1 MKTKLP
7 FLIGALVVSGMT
19 HAQITFSDA
28 SSDLTNSTLKSG
40 VAMAITDMNGDGLD
54 DIIRLDVGT
63 NLEIEYQQADGSFS
77 RSDLGTV
84 DQPWAITIA
93 DVDENGMNDILV
105 GGFEDGLKLLKA
117 NDSGSAFGLDLLD
130 GPTIFLQNA
139 NFADIN
145 NDGHIDYFGCHDN
158 GLSNPY
164 ENDGNGILSYNLD
177 LIDTSSTVASDNSGN
192 YGSIWIDYDNDGD
205 QDFYIS
211 KCRQGVDDP
220 MDGRRLNLL
229 FQNDG
234 NNNFTDVAEAAGLRP
249 MTQTWSTNF
258 EDIDNDGD
266 LDAVMVNHFS
276 NHQIFENNGDGTF
289 TDITASSGI
298 VTELEQVGF
307 GIQVMMEDFDNDGFI
322 DFFLTTNNGDH
333 KMFLNDGDNTFT
345 AVSNPFTTNG
355 PRVQSAATG
364 DLNNDGF
371 IDLITGY
378 ATSFNNPSATEN
390 DQLFINNGNTNNW
403 SKLILEGVQS
413 NLNGI
418 GARVEIYGAWG
429 MQIRE
434 VRSGESYGTQNS
446 LTTHFGIGD
455 ETTIDQIIVR
465 WPSGIVDLIE
475 SPDSNTTLNLREG
488 DNELSVADNL
498 STIFRLYPNPA
509 TSSFTIDNLNVS
521 SEGNNVRIFDITGKT
536 VLSQSLE
543 GYDQQDID
551 ITRLTAGVYFV
562 SVGEQTVKLIKN

>member
-1 MKTKLP
+1 MKTNVLFFMSAMFVCAFAK
-7 FLIGALVVSGMT
+7 
-19 HAQITFSDA
+19 AQIDFSDG
-28 SSDLTNSTLKSG
+28 SSSLNNSDLKSG
-40 VAMAITDMNGDGLD
+40 VAMAVTDMNGDGLD
-54 DIIRLDVGT
+54 DIIRLDNAS
-63 NLEIEYQQADGSFS
+63 NLEIEYQQSDGSFT
-77 RSDLGTV
+77 RTDLGSV
-84 DQPWAITIA
+84 NGPWAVTIA

-105 GGFEDGLKLLKA
+105 GGFQDGLKLLKA
-117 NDSGSAFGLDLLD
+117 DNSGTSFTQNVLD
-130 GPTIFLQNA
+130 GPGIFLQNA

-145 NDGHIDYFGCHDN
+145 NDGNIDFFGCHDD
-158 GLSNPY
+158 GISSPY
-164 ENDGNGILSYNLD
+164 ENDGNGTLLYNLD

-205 QDFYIS
+205 QDLYIS
-211 KCRQGVDDP
+211 KCRQGITDP

-258 EDIDNDGD
+258 GDIDNDGD
-266 LDAVMVNHFS
+266 LDAVMVNHFV

-289 TDITASSGI
+289 SDITADTEI
-298 VTELEQVGF
+298 ETELSEVGV

-322 DFFLTTNNGDH
+322 DIFLTTSDGIH
-333 KMFLNDGDNTFT
+333 RMFLNEGDKTFST
-345 AVSNPFTTNG
+345 VASPFVTNG

-371 IDLITGY
+371 IDLIAGY
-378 ATSFNNPSATEN
+378 AEGFNGPSATFK
-390 DQLFINNGNTNNW
+390 DQLFINDGNANNW
-403 SKLILEGVQS
+403 SKIILEGVES
-413 NLNGI
+413 NRNGI

-475 SPDSNTTLNLREG
+475 APNSNTTLNILEG
-488 DNELSVADNL
+488 ENELSVEENTL
-498 STIFRLYPNPA
+498 SLFSLYPNPA
-509 TSSFTIDNLNVS
+509 TSSISIS
-521 SEGNNVRIFDITGKT
+521 SNELLENSELRVFDITGKK
-536 VLSQSLE
+536 VFSQQL
-543 GYDQQDID
+543 GGKTQHDID
-551 ITRLTAGVYFV
+551 IRHLTAGVYFV
-562 SVGEQTVKLIKN
+562 SLGTQTVKLIKR

>member
-1 MKTKLP
+1 MKAKLL
-7 FLIGALVVSGMT
+7 FFTSVLFVCAFAK
-19 HAQITFSDA
+19 AQIDFSDG
-28 SSDLTNSTLKSG
+28 SSNLVNGDLKSG
-40 VAMAITDMNGDGLD
+40 VAMGVTDMNGDGLD
-54 DIIRLDVGT
+54 DIIRLDNAD
-63 NLEIEYQQADGSFS
+63 NLEIEYQQADGSFT
-77 RSDLGTV
+77 RTDLGGV
-84 DQPWAITIA
+84 DGPWAVTIA

-105 GGFEDGLKLLKA
+105 GGFQDGLKLFKA
-117 NDSGSAFGLDLLD
+117 DNSGATFTQEVLD
-130 GPTIFLQNA
+130 GPGIFLQNA

-145 NDGHIDYFGCHDN
+145 NDGNIDFFGCHDD
-158 GLSNPY
+158 GISSPY
-164 ENDGNGILSYNLD
+164 ENDGNGTLLYNLN
-177 LIDTSSTVASDNSGN
+177 LIDTASTVASDNSGN

-205 QDFYIS
+205 QDLYIS
-211 KCRQGVDDP
+211 KCRQGITDP

-258 EDIDNDGD
+258 GDIDNDGD
-266 LDAVMVNHFS
+266 LDAVMVNHFV

-289 TDITASSGI
+289 TDITADTNI
-298 VTELEQVGF
+298 ETELLEVGV

-322 DFFLTTNNGDH
+322 DIFLTTSDGIHHMFVNEGD
-333 KMFLNDGDNTFT
+333 KTFST
-345 AVSNPFTTNG
+345 VSSPFVTNG

-371 IDLITGY
+371 IDLIAGF
-378 ATSFNNPSATEN
+378 AQGFNGPSSTHN
-390 DQLFINNGNTNNW
+390 DQLFLNDGNANNW
-403 SKLILEGVQS
+403 SKIILEGVES
-413 NLNGI
+413 NRNGI

-475 SPDSNTTLNLREG
+475 APNSNTTLNILEG
-488 DNELSVADNL
+488 ENELSVEDSTLNL
-498 STIFRLYPNPA
+498 FSMYPNPA
-509 TSSFTIDNLNVS
+509 TSSISISAKKLIET
-521 SEGNNVRIFDITGKT
+521 SELRVFDITGKK
-536 VLSQSLE
+536 VLSQNIGSTTQ
-543 GYDQQDID
+543 YDID
-551 ITRLTAGVYFV
+551 IRHLTAGVYFV
-562 SVGEQTVKLIKN
+562 TLGTQTVKLIKR